1 MDWRW
6 GEGRRTAIRPFYL
19 DRREDVSGV
28 SGKGV
33 VAIGVVLPSGKCV
46 LEWRSRLRTVTVF
59 ESVDQV
65 ICIHGHDGRTVLCWG
80 YPPEAGR
87 DSRMPTVR
95 EATERLARFWR
106 TAEERWTRF

>member
-1 MDWRW
+1 MGWRW
-6 GEGRRTAIRPFYL
+6 GEGRRPAIRPFYL

-33 VAIGVVLPSGKCV
+33 VAVGVVLPSGKCV

-65 ICIHGHDGRTVLCWG
+65 TRIHGHDGRTVLCWG
-80 YPPEAGR
+80 YPPQDGG
-87 DSRMPTVR
+87 DSPLSPVR
-95 EATERLARFWR
+95 EAAERLARFWR
-106 TAEERWTRF
+106 ATEERQTRS